1 MVKRAGAVSVL
12 TVCVTVAC
20 VGSAGAQDVASL
32 ITTSPANQSAQPEVS
47 RLIEQLIA
55 ERSTSAAVRARA
67 ERAPG
72 AAGLQVGA
80 DEILADIGASGA
92 LGHAPSATAPA
103 SVVPAPAPPPAP
115 QAEAA
120 ASQPRAT
127 TASSA
132 LPTWWPFKAPDIHG
146 PPSHDGGGGHG
157 GGGGGGG
164 SGGGGGGGEAGET
177 VMPRSSWRRRA
188 LPLVV
193 VSALLCWSVQG
204 LAAERVALV
213 IGNAHYAALPAL
225 VNPTDDAQLVATS
238 LRKADYTVTLLLDTS
253 LDQLRAGVDAFA
265 KEAAGAD
272 VALVYYSGH
281 GVQVDGV
288 NYLVPVSATVRTRA
302 DLPAEAV
309 PLESLVNQITAAS
322 PRLGVVILDACRND
336 PLPAGTPSL
345 GVARSLVPSEGLARI
360 PPPAKQGMLIAYS
373 TAPGQIALDGPPGQ
387 NSPFAAALASYI
399 DEPGLDVGLLFRKVS
414 DRVRE
419 VTGGAQVPWT
429 EAALSSQ
436 DVYLTPPSTT
446 KAPDPLHAL
455 NDILAIS
462 DPTQQQLALA
472 RFVTENRASPFLPVA
487 DAYLASLR
495 RADEARAAAGA
506 GGLEAAVADWQE
518 VQAVAGTT
526 AEPLAIDAFLAL
538 HPNGDLADRARARR
552 ASLPTDAQPV
562 PAIAAKGLWPLVRA
576 AGQIEQIRQFAGLFT
591 GTAEAADAQAR
602 IEIAALAPQ
611 LAAAGSSTAS
621 GGMKIV
627 DSVVGTGPT
636 EIAIE
641 GTPTMVAVLSPPRYG
656 ELVTE
661 GAKGLVPSLGVHP
674 ALVQNVA
681 YQPRI
686 DVRDVVDETT
696 LKVGAEGAER
706 DIGVQI
712 HVSVDPCDRLAG
724 ARFDTQGVVLGLYPN
739 EIDATKA
746 VPACRAAVQRF
757 PDVARF
763 QYELGR
769 ALEAAGQYAEAASLY
784 EKAGQGGHL
793 VALSALGALYEL
805 GHGVAR
811 DPAKAVALYE
821 EAAGKGDP
829 LAMNSLGRLY
839 RDGVGVPKD
848 HDKAVDWF
856 LKAAAHGHTFAY
868 NNLGYMLA
876 QEGQGDRAIV
886 LFRASAEA
894 GDIYGYNN
902 LGYAYEHG
910 VGVPRDIQKAISWY
924 EKAAQGGQPNAPI
937 NLGLIY
943 SQGLDGVGKDPEKA
957 AQWFAMAA
965 RNGSPWGNVHLAEVY
980 ASGRLGGKTD
990 GLLAAQ
996 LLARASASSDSSAK
1010 AAAADDFRRL
1020 PQKATI
1026 AALQDA
1032 LNAKGFSVGAVDG
1045 VFGQKTRAAFEEFA
1059 AKQKPP
1065 IPPGAPLIDVLA
1077 ALLVQTAG

>member
-1 MVKRAGAVSVL
+1 MVKRSVSKMLLV
-12 TVCVTVAC
+12 VAASVAS
-20 VGSAGAQDVASL
+20 VGSATADDITKL

-55 ERSTSAAVRARA
+55 ARSSSAAVRARA

-72 AAGLQVGA
+72 AAGLQVGS
-80 DEILADIGASGA
+80 DEILADIGAIGA
-92 LGHAPSATAPA
+92 LGNAPSTTAPIPTA
-103 SVVPAPAPPPAP
+103 TAPAPPPAP
-115 QAEAA
+115 MTETA
-120 ASQPRAT
+120 ASQPRPT
-127 TASSA
+127 TANA
-132 LPTWWPFKAPDIHG
+132 VLPGWWPFKAPDIHE
-146 PPSHDGGGGHG
+146 PPSH
-157 GGGGGGG
+157 
-164 SGGGGGGGEAGET
+164 SVVVAAMAEVAVVVAAAAGKPVT
-177 VMPRSSWRRRA
+177 VVPSCYRRLHRV
-188 LPLVV
+188 LPLMLML
-193 VSALLCWSVQG
+193 AFLCAG
-204 LAAERVALV
+204 APAFAAGRVALV
-213 IGNAHYAALPAL
+213 IGNAHYTALPAL
-225 VNPTDDAQLVATS
+225 VNPTDDAKLLAAG

-253 LDQLRAGVDAFA
+253 LDQLRAGVDTFA

-288 NYLVPVSATVRTRA
+288 NYLVPVSAAVHTRA

-309 PLESLVNQITAAS
+309 PLESLVNEITAAA
-322 PRLGVVILDACRND
+322 PGLGVVVLDACRND
-336 PLPAGTPSL
+336 PLPPGTPSM
-345 GVARSLVPSEGLARI
+345 GVARSLVPSEGLARV

-387 NSPFAAALASYI
+387 NSPFAAALATYI

-436 DVYLTPPSTT
+436 DVFLTPPSTT
-446 KAPDPLHAL
+446 QTSDPLHAL
-455 NDILAIS
+455 NDILAIG
-462 DPTQQQLALA
+462 DPTQQRLALA
-472 RFVTENRASPFLPVA
+472 RFVTENKDSPFVPVA
-487 DAYLASLR
+487 DAYLASLG
-495 RADEARAAAGA
+495 RADEALASAGS
-506 GGLEAAVADWQE
+506 GGIEAAVSDWQAVE
-518 VQAVAGTT
+518 AVAGTT

-538 HPNGDLADRARARR
+538 HPAGDLADRARARR
-552 ASLPTDAQPV
+552 DGLPADAQPA

-576 AGQIEQIRQFAGLFT
+576 AGQIEQMRRFAGLFT
-591 GTAEAADAQAR
+591 GTPEGADAQAR
-602 IEIAALAPQ
+602 IEIAALAPEV
-611 LAAAGSSTAS
+611 AAASSAAPGDMQS
-621 GGMKIV
+621 V

-641 GTPTMVAVLSPPRYG
+641 GTPTMVAILSPPRYG
-656 ELVTE
+656 QLVTA
-661 GAKGLVPSLGVHP
+661 GARGLVPSLGDHP
-674 ALVQNVA
+674 VLVQNIA
-681 YQPRI
+681 YRPRI

-712 HVSVDPCDRLAG
+712 HVTVDPCDRLAG

-739 EIDATKA
+739 EIDAAKA

-769 ALEAAGQYAEAASLY
+769 ALEAQGGYEEAASLY
-784 EKAGQGGHL
+784 EKAGQAGHL
-793 VALSALGALYEL
+793 VALSALGALYEQ

-811 DPAKAVALYE
+811 DPAKAAALYE
-821 EAAGKGDP
+821 DAAGKGDP

-839 RDGVGVPKD
+839 RDGIGVPKD

-856 LKAAAHGHTFAY
+856 LKGAAHGHTFAY

-902 LGYAYEHG
+902 MGYAYENG

-924 EKAAQGGQPNAPI
+924 EKAAEGGQPNAPI
-937 NLGLIY
+937 NLGMIY
-943 SQGLDGVGKDPEKA
+943 SQGRNGVAKDPKKA

-965 RNGSPWGNVHLAEVY
+965 RNGSSWGNVHLAEVY
-980 ASGRLGGKTD
+980 ASGGLGGKTD

-996 LLARASASSDSSAK
+996 LLARASTSADPSAK
-1010 AAAADDFRRL
+1010 TAAVEDFQRL
-1020 PQKATI
+1020 PQKVTI

-1032 LNAKGFSVGAVDG
+1032 LNTKGFAVGAVDG
-1045 VFGQKTRAAFEEFA
+1045 VFGQKTRAAFEQFA
-1059 AKQKPP
+1059 AKHEPP
-1065 IPPGAPLIDVLA
+1065 IRPGAPLIDVLA
-1077 ALLVQTAG
+1077 ALLVPTAG